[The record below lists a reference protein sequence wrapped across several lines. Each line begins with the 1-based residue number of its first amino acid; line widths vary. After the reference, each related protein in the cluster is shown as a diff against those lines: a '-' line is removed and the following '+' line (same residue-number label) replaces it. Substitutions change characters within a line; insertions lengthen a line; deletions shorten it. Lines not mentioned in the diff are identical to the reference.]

1 MCGIAGYFDTTK
13 TITRDHLEKMTSKIA
28 HRGPDAQGIFVEGPC
43 GLGHRRLSIID
54 LSERANQPMV
64 SSNDRYV
71 IVYNGEVYNFREI
84 GARLKSNVSNIKDS
98 VQLKTSSDTEVV
110 LEAFA
115 AYGVDFIHQ
124 LNGMFAIAIYDKV
137 SEELYLFR
145 DRLGIKPLFY
155 YWDNQK
161 LVFASELKA
170 IISNKEIKTTL
181 RQEAIKEFLYLG
193 YIPAPGTIYSNI
205 YKLESGSWMK
215 ISAKGIE
222 KNTYWNVKNKITN
235 NIISD
240 KEQALVKLSDVIIS
254 SVQYQL
260 KSDVPFGVFLSGG
273 IDSSLITAQAVGL
286 SSVKVKTFS
295 IGFEENSHNESEYA
309 KAVAKYLGTEHH
321 EFIVSY
327 KDAIN
332 LIYDVLD
339 IYDEPFSDSSAI
351 PTLLVSKLAKQ
362 YVTVTLSGEG
372 GDELFFG
379 YGAYQ
384 WARRLNNPFIKYAH
398 EAISTIFKNLSPRYQ
413 RVGRLLDYIN
423 DTDLKCH
430 IFSQEQYFFSS
441 KEIESLLVKEE
452 KFSLK
457 LMSWL
462 NEDNILTGLNDYQP
476 TKLIQ
481 VRERS
486 LNAMEKQ
493 ALFDLNYYLQDDL
506 LTKVDRASMH
516 YSLETRVPYL
526 DHRLVELA
534 VNIDPKLKYKNGVS
548 KYILKEIL
556 YQYIPKEIFQRPKQG
571 FAIPLNKWL
580 KNELSYLIDENL
592 SEEIVR
598 KYDVIKYEEVK
609 KILTQF
615 NSGMDFLYNR
625 IWLLIVLHYWLQKN
639 NPL

>member
-13 TITRDHLEKMTSKIA
+13 TITRDHLEMMTSKIE

-54 LSERANQPMV
+54 LSERANQPMI
-64 SSNDRYV
+64 SSNERYI

-124 LNGMFAIAIYDKV
+124 LNGMFAIAIYDKIA
-137 SEELYLFR
+137 EELYLFR
-145 DRLGIKPLFY
+145 DRLGIKPIFY

-161 LVFASELKA
+161 LLFASELKA
-170 IISNKEIKTTL
+170 IVSNKEIKTTI

-193 YIPAPGTIYSNI
+193 YIPTPGTIYSNI

-215 ISAKGIE
+215 VSAKGIE

-240 KEQALVKLSDVIIS
+240 KEQALVKLSDVIVS

-273 IDSSLITAQAVGL
+273 VDSSLITAQAVGL

-327 KDAIN
+327 KDAIS
-332 LIYDVLD
+332 LIDDVLE
-339 IYDEPFSDSSAI
+339 IYDEPFADSSAI

-372 GDELFFG
+372 GDELFYG

-384 WARRLNNPFIKYAH
+384 WARRLNNPLIKYSH
-398 EAISTIFKNLSPRYQ
+398 EAISTVFKKLSSRYQ
-413 RVGRLLDYIN
+413 RVGRLLDYTN

-462 NEDNILTGLNDYQP
+462 NEDNILTGLNDYQSN
-476 TKLIQ
+476 KAIR
-481 VRERS
+481 VSERS

-534 VNIDPKLKYKNGVS
+534 INIDPKLKHKNGIS

-592 SEEIVR
+592 SEDIIR

-625 IWLLIVLHYWLQKN
+625 IWLLIVLHYWLRKN
-639 NPL
+639 KPL